1 MAWIAFLT
9 SHVLSEFTPNEAASI
24 RNLQGSGSGPG
35 YVNIDVIT
43 ARTVDEVRGFI
54 LAGDYA
60 IDDTNNNTLPKGL
73 FADAI
78 AIARWRTLI
87 AAPQLKQ
94 LQTAERQKA
103 YEDALA
109 KMNKIADQQFNVEP
123 PIPPASNFQAG
134 CWNSENKLLMR
145 THPVPKP
152 GSQFGPEGADDYA
165 NPDAPPDAKPTP

>member
-1 MAWIAFLT
+1 MAWVAFT
-9 SHVLSEFTPNEAASI
+9 TAHVLSEFTPNEAASI

-109 KMNKIADQQFNVEP
+109 KLNKIADQQFNVEP
-123 PIPPASNFQAG
+123 PIPPTTNLQAG
-134 CWNSENKLLMR
+134 CWNSENKLIMR
-145 THPVPKP
+145 THPVIRP
-152 GSQFGPEGADDYA
+152 GPQGTDDYA
-165 NPDAPPDAKPTP
+165 NPGAPQDAEPTP

>member
-1 MAWIAFLT
+1 MAWVAFT
-9 SHVLSEFTPNEAASI
+9 TAHVLSEFTPNEAASI

-123 PIPPASNFQAG
+123 PIPPTANLQAG
-134 CWNSENKLLMR
+134 CWNSENKLIMR
-145 THPVPKP
+145 THPVIRP
-152 GSQFGPEGADDYA
+152 GPQGTDDYA
-165 NPDAPPDAKPTP
+165 NPGAPQDAEPTPIP

>member
-1 MAWIAFLT
+1 MAWVAFTT

-24 RNLQGSGSGPG
+24 RNMQGSGSGPG

-54 LAGDYA
+54 IAGDYA

-78 AIARWRTLI
+78 AIARWRLLI
-87 AAPQLKQ
+87 AVPQLKQ

-103 YEDALA
+103 YEDGLA
-109 KMNKIADQQFNVEP
+109 KLNKIADQQFNVEP
-123 PIPPASNFQAG
+123 PIPPTSDLTPG
-134 CWNSENKLLMR
+134 CWNSENKLIMR
-145 THPVPKP
+145 THPVVRP
-152 GSQFGPEGADDYA
+152 GPQGTDAYA
-165 NPDAPPDAKPTP
+165 NPDAPGDAIPTP